1 MGKSQRER
9 ELKHCDDCAK
19 PESVL
24 YRIRLQQPG
33 PWVFVCVNCQKKVKS
48 QPHYQYGG
56 TWKQKKR
63 H

>member
-1 MGKSQRER
+1 
-9 ELKHCDDCAK
+9 
-19 PESVL
+19 
-24 YRIRLQQPG
+24 LQQPG
-33 PWVFVCVNCQKKVKS
+33 PWVFVCLNCQKKVKS